1 VSIMVSYSFLFN
13 MMIHSSPVWAEKKE
27 TTAIGTAPVYM
38 CNCIRGGG
46 GLRDARERFPSVSC
60 WSGGAGKHHLNFKPC
75 FGTQCFK

>member
-1 VSIMVSYSFLFN
+1 MVSYSFLFN

-46 GLRDARERFPSVSC
+46 YEMPEKDSLVFHA
-60 WSGGAGKHHLNFKPC
+60 GAGVL
-75 FGTQCFK
+75 GSTT